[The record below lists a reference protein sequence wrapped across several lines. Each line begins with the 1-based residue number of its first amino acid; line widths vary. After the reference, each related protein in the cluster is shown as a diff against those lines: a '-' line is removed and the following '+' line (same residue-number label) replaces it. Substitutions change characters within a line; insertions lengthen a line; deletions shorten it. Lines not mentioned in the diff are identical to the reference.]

1 MNNRVKYIDINNRK
15 YYFFCDIIY
24 IKKINSNNIKLEA
37 KS

>member
-24 IKKINSNNIKLEA
+24 KKKFNSNDIKLDA